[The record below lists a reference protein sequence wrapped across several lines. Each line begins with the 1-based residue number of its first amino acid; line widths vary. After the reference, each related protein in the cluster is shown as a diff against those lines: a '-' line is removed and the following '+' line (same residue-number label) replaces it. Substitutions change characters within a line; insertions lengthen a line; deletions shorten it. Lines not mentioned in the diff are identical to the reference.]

1 MITSILSKFGLPIV
15 IAIAS
20 FAGGMITSQKLQ
32 KAPIVQDKKC
42 PDCIC
47 PKQEPC
53 NGIDFDKIKSR
64 NVTIENKQYLTIN
77 GDTLLIDKIKD
88 ALHSELED
96 FKVKKCK

>member
-1 MITSILSKFGLPIV
+1 MTTLLAKFGLPAV
-15 IAIAS
+15 IAFAA

-32 KAPIVQDKKC
+32 KPPVVVDKKC
-42 PDCIC
+42 PDCTC

-64 NVTIENKQYLTIN
+64 NVTIENKQFLTIN
-77 GDTLLIDKIKD
+77 GDTLLIEKIKD